1 MNDSQ
6 FHHLADQ
13 LFLFLEDTFEDGEDD
28 IECEASG
35 NVLTLEFENR
45 SQIVINRQEPLHE
58 IWVASKSGG
67 YHFKY
72 HQEKHVWLCTRSGAE
87 LMTLLKKECEV
98 QSGKALNW
106 A

>member
-1 MNDSQ
+1 MNDTE
-6 FHHLADQ
+6 FHKLADQ
-13 LFLFLEDTFEDGEDD
+13 VLMHIEEGIDQSGAD
-28 IECEASG
+28 IEYETTG

-72 HQEKHVWLCTRSGAE
+72 NDGIWLCTRSGEE
-87 LMTLLKKECEV
+87 LISLIKRECSVHAQESV
-98 QSGKALNW
+98 DW
-106 A
+106 